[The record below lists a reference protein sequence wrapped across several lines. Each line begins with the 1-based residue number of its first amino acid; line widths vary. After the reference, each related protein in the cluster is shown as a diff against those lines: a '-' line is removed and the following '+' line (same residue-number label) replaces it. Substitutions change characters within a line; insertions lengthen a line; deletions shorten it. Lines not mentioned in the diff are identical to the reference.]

1 VTDEIKDAE
10 PIDDEPTEEEL
21 AESAR
26 LRDALANPS
35 VKNEDADFLRS
46 VALSHEPRAI
56 DEETHRGMVERAV
69 TKMTRKPR
77 GRVIRVAFG
86 SAAGVLALAAAAVL
100 VLGRIGPDLAAPS
113 HPEAQLWRSRST
125 QPLFDEPFTSAA
137 RSAGADSARG
147 GASARIDRIAM
158 AREADLRENRF
169 MQWGV
174 R

>member
-1 VTDEIKDAE
+1 VTDEIKD
-10 PIDDEPTEEEL
+10 PSPTEEEL

-26 LRDALANPS
+26 LRDALADPS
-35 VKNEDADFLRS
+35 VKNEDADLLRS
-46 VALSHEPRAI
+46 IALSHEPRAL
-56 DEETHRGMVERAV
+56 EEDAHRAIVERAV
-69 TKMTRKPR
+69 DTMAKRPR

-86 SAAGVLALAAAAVL
+86 SAAGTLALAAAAVL
-100 VLGRIGPDLAAPS
+100 LLGRIGLEPAPS
-113 HPEAQLWRSRST
+113 HSAAQLLRSRST
-125 QPLFDEPFTSAA
+125 QPLFDEPFLSPE
-137 RSAGADSARG
+137 RSAGVDSGRG